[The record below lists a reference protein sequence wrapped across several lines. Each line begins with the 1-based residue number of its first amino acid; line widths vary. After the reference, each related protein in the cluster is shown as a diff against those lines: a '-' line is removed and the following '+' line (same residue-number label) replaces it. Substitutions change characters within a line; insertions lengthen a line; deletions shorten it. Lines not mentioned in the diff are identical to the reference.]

1 MKLVLVR
8 HGKAVDKQDDAR
20 RPLAEKGRREVAATA
35 KRLKTL
41 GVKPARILHSGKTR
55 AQETAEI
62 LSRHLA
68 PGMELEV
75 RKGLAP
81 DDDPGRIAAAVAGF
95 HDDTMIVGHMP
106 NLERLAALLLDGDD
120 GAGEFAFRTGGAACL
135 ELDADGRWTL
145 QFLFAPPDA

>member
-8 HGKAVDKQDDAR
+8 HGKAVDKQDDPR
-20 RPLAEKGRREVAATA
+20 RPLAEEGRREVAAMA
-35 KRLKTL
+35 KWLKTL

-68 PGMELEV
+68 PGIELEV

-81 DDDPGRIAAAVAGF
+81 DDDPGRVAAAVAGF
-95 HDDTMIVGHMP
+95 RDDTMIVGHMP
-106 NLERLAALLLDGDD
+106 NLERLASLLLDGDD
-120 GAGEFAFRTGGAACL
+120 GAREVPFKTGGAACL
-135 ELDADGRWTL
+135 ELGADGTWELR
-145 QFLFAPPDA
+145 FLFAPPDA